1 MNRIFRVGIQQGIRS
16 ITLILLP
23 IAFISLVA
31 WATAGS
37 SSGNTADPLR
47 AALWFFLAAHQVPL
61 FLSLSD
67 STSSG
72 SLTFLPIGALL
83 IPFFALR
90 SGFIRM
96 TETLGSPSNSR
107 DKRNYIL
114 ALALSYSVMAYLIAL
129 PTLGGT
135 VAAPFYIAIPV
146 LILVSYVAIFIASGA
161 LPNHK
166 LQFPWQRALRLAW
179 IMTVALI
186 GIGSIILSASL
197 IYHFEVVLNLTKV
210 VEPGVFGGLVLLLG
224 QILYIP
230 NVAIS
235 ALSYVAGSGVSIGAG
250 SLLSPFVHRIDEI
263 PAIPILGALP
273 SNSYPTVF
281 LFAILVISLGTFIA
295 RYGIRTYSD
304 EVEAKR
310 FYISFALIFF
320 ALLFILSRASSGEL
334 LSSNLSS
341 VGPIWWAFP
350 IVLTLEVLIG
360 LTIYIY
366 APKVLQKIRSRND

>member
-1 MNRIFRVGIQQGIRS
+1 MNRIIRVGIQQGIRS

-107 DKRNYIL
+107 DKRNYII
-114 ALALSYSVMAYLIAL
+114 ALALSYSGIAYLIAL

-166 LQFPWQRALRLAW
+166 VQFPWQRALRLAW
-179 IMTVALI
+179 IMTIALI

-197 IYHFEVVLNLTKV
+197 VYHFEVVVNLTKV

-230 NVAIS
+230 NIAIS

-263 PAIPILGALP
+263 AAIPILGALP
-273 SNSYPTVF
+273 SNSHPFVF
-281 LFAILVISLGTFIA
+281 LFAIPVIALGTLLA

-304 EVEAKR
+304 EIEAKR

-320 ALLFILSRASSGEL
+320 TLLFILSRASSGEL

-360 LTIYIY
+360 LAIYIY
-366 APKVLQKIRSRND
+366 APKVLLKIRSRNE

>member
-1 MNRIFRVGIQQGIRS
+1 MNRILRVGIQQGIRS
-16 ITLILLP
+16 ITLIILP

-47 AALWFFLAAHQVPL
+47 AAFWFFLAAHQVPL
-61 FLSLSD
+61 QLSLSD

-90 SGFIRM
+90 SGFLRM
-96 TETLGSPSNSR
+96 TETLGAPKSSR

-114 ALALSYSVMAYLIAL
+114 VLALSYSLISYLFAL

-135 VAAPFYIAIPV
+135 VKAPFYLAIPV
-146 LILVSYVAIFIASGA
+146 LLIVAYISIFIASGA

-179 IMTVALI
+179 IIVVALI
-186 GIGSIILSASL
+186 GIGSILLSASL
-197 IYHFEVVLNLTKV
+197 IYHFEVVLNLTRV
-210 VEPGVFGGLVLLLG
+210 VEPGIFGGLVLLLG

-230 NVAIS
+230 NISVS

-250 SLLSPFVHRIDEI
+250 SLLSPFTHRIDEI

-273 SNSYPTVF
+273 TNSHSLVF
-281 LFAILVISLGTFIA
+281 LFAALVVALGTFA
-295 RYGIRTYSD
+295 ASYGRRTYAD
-304 EVEAKR
+304 LVEVKR
-310 FYISFALIFF
+310 FYFSLTLILF
-320 ALLFILSRASSGEL
+320 ALLFIISRATSGEL

-341 VGPIWWAFP
+341 VGPIWWALP
-350 IVLTLEVLIG
+350 IVVTLEILAG
-360 LTIYIY
+360 GAFYIY
-366 APKVLQKIRSRND
+366 APKLLTKIRNRNA

>member
-1 MNRIFRVGIQQGIRS
+1 MNQIFRVGIQQGIRS

-114 ALALSYSVMAYLIAL
+114 ALALGYSVIAYLIAL

-186 GIGSIILSASL
+186 GIGSIILSTSL

-273 SNSYPTVF
+273 SNSQPLIF

-320 ALLFILSRASSGEL
+320 TLLFILSRASSGEL

-360 LTIYIY
+360 LAIYIY
-366 APKVLQKIRSRND
+366 APKVLLKIRSRDE

>member
-1 MNRIFRVGIQQGIRS
+1 MNRIIRVGIQQGIRS

-114 ALALSYSVMAYLIAL
+114 ALALSYSGIAYLIAL

-179 IMTVALI
+179 IMTIALI

-197 IYHFEVVLNLTKV
+197 VYHFEVVVNLTKV

-230 NVAIS
+230 NIAIS

-273 SNSYPTVF
+273 SNSHPFVF
-281 LFAILVISLGTFIA
+281 LFAIPFIALGTFLA

-320 ALLFILSRASSGEL
+320 TLLFILSRASSGEL

-360 LTIYIY
+360 LAIYIY
-366 APKVLQKIRSRND
+366 APKVLLKIRSRNE

>member
-1 MNRIFRVGIQQGIRS
+1 
-16 ITLILLP
+16 
-23 IAFISLVA
+23 
-31 WATAGS
+31 
-37 SSGNTADPLR
+37 
-47 AALWFFLAAHQVPL
+47 
-61 FLSLSD
+61 
-67 STSSG
+67 
-72 SLTFLPIGALL
+72 
-83 IPFFALR
+83 
-90 SGFIRM
+90 
-96 TETLGSPSNSR
+96 
-107 DKRNYIL
+107 
-114 ALALSYSVMAYLIAL
+114 
-129 PTLGGT
+129 
-135 VAAPFYIAIPV
+135 
-146 LILVSYVAIFIASGA
+146 
-161 LPNHK
+161 
-166 LQFPWQRALRLAW
+166 
-179 IMTVALI
+179 
-186 GIGSIILSASL
+186 L

-235 ALSYVAGSGVSIGAG
+235 ALSYVAGSGVSIGVG

-273 SNSYPTVF
+273 SNSYPFVF
-281 LFAILVISLGTFIA
+281 LFTIPVIALGTLLA

>member
-1 MNRIFRVGIQQGIRS
+1 MNRIIRVGIQQGIRS

-107 DKRNYIL
+107 DKRNYII
-114 ALALSYSVMAYLIAL
+114 ALALSYSGIAYLIAL

-179 IMTVALI
+179 IMTIALI

-197 IYHFEVVLNLTKV
+197 VYHFEVVVNLTKV

-230 NVAIS
+230 NIAIS

-273 SNSYPTVF
+273 SNSHPFVF
-281 LFAILVISLGTFIA
+281 LFAIPFIALGTFLA

-304 EVEAKR
+304 EIEAKR

-320 ALLFILSRASSGEL
+320 TLLFILSRASSGEL

-360 LTIYIY
+360 LAIYIY
-366 APKVLQKIRSRND
+366 APKVLLKIRSRDE

>member
-1 MNRIFRVGIQQGIRS
+1 MNQIFRVGIQQGIRS

-114 ALALSYSVMAYLIAL
+114 ALALGYSVIAYLIAL

-186 GIGSIILSASL
+186 GIGSIILSTSL

-273 SNSYPTVF
+273 SNSQPLIF

-310 FYISFALIFF
+310 FYTSFALIFF

-360 LTIYIY
+360 LAFYIY
-366 APKVLQKIRSRND
+366 APKVLQKIRLRNE